1 MNYAPSA
8 MPNETKYSA
17 KHTTTGPGPVGPQP
31 TVATLASNA
40 PAAYMAAQIGVHHPD
55 GGGAQASSDMG
66 TFVNRFNTLGVNGAI
81 PMFDANHMPVP
92 LYFPGGLPGGLPS
105 GAGIPIGHAQ
115 IPIQASEGYYM
126 PYNYAAQW
134 ATPAVPKD
142 MDIRGMPIWPAH
154 RVGDIVRPSEQA
166 VVAQQDVPALD
177 NRRSSYSTTESTPGT
192 PFFGSTASRD
202 TGARVTVFD
211 RSSYTTPSPQA
222 LAHGALTQQ
231 PKSFAQP
238 ANFADRD
245 LDALLAQEPA
255 IPHAVPAVFT
265 PQENM
270 KTLEQSLVNPIPGN
284 RNVYIRGLHPTT
296 DDDTLYKYAERFGRV
311 ETSKAIIDT
320 ATCACKGYVKAPRN
334 TVGQKY

>member
-8 MPNETKYSA
+8 MATDTNYGA
-17 KHTTTGPGPVGPQP
+17 KHTTTGSGPAGPQP
-31 TVATLASNA
+31 TATTLAGNT
-40 PAAYMAAQIGVHHPD
+40 PAAYMAAQIGAHHPD
-55 GGGAQASSDMG
+55 GGAAPASSDMG
-66 TFVNRFNTLGVNGAI
+66 AFVNRFNTLGVNGAV
-81 PMFDANHMPVP
+81 PMFDANRMPVP

-105 GAGIPIGHAQ
+105 GAGIPIGQAQ
-115 IPIQASEGYYM
+115 IPVQPSEYYM

-134 ATPAVPKD
+134 ATSAVPKD
-142 MDIRGMPIWPAH
+142 IDIRGMPIWQAH
-154 RVGDIVRPSEQA
+154 RVGDIVRPSEQ
-166 VVAQQDVPALD
+166 VVAAQQDVPALD

-202 TGARVTVFD
+202 AGARVTVFD

-245 LDALLAQEPA
+245 LEALLAQEPA

-320 ATCACKGYVKAPRN
+320 ATCACKG
-334 TVGQKY
+334 